1 MCEEYQG
8 WENYPTWAVHLWLT
22 NDQGTESYWREVASH
37 SARVARHVS
46 RKGWTLE
53 ETARMILADRLK
65 ESLDGGEI
73 TAEASLWSDLLR
85 SAFDSVNW
93 REIAEAYIEDLEPE
107 EDTTDE

>member
-37 SARVARHVS
+37 SVRLARHVS

-53 ETARMILADRLK
+53 ETARMLLADRLK

-73 TAEASLWSDLLR
+73 TAEASLWSDLLSWSLER
-85 SAFDSVNW
+85 VNW
-93 REIAEAYIEDLEPE
+93 QHVARALLEDLPE
-107 EDTTDE
+107 LEKEENS